1 MHGISAKYDHLSP
14 VSLTEIRDAEKSVFR
29 LDAAQVPAGTKRLE
43 SCLDFLDAQAGTQ
56 GYYIVP
62 SKSTCF
68 LMKFRPREDTE
79 YENPEPLMTMFGAKV
94 GETASLIV
102 TETMRFDYR
111 LRTVVQ
117 DNHYT
122 ISMVYDLTAVDLY
135 EDIILSVYTL
145 TGDAADYNGIAR
157 KYRTLQE
164 AKLHLVPLAERVKT
178 DPVMAYAADNMPI
191 IRIRMGWKPVPT
203 PVPEQTP
210 DNEPPMHVACTFR
223 QVEDLME
230 AMKGQGIEKAE
241 FCLVGWNRKGHDGR
255 WPQAFPVEPELG
267 GEEGLK
273 ELTAHADRLG
283 YRVVCHT
290 NNTDAYTVA
299 DCWDPEDIIRRKDG
313 TIATTAV
320 NWNGGAYWSGGR
332 TYELCPRIAYEKHQA
347 RDFAQM
353 ASLGFHG
360 FHYIDV
366 IAIISPRSCFHK
378 DHPLNAEQSAA
389 YINKLLARAK
399 QQFGGAASEGGFD
412 FAAENLDFA
421 LYVGFNQIKGIPAVA
436 DEIIPLWQLVYH
448 GYILSNP
455 SAETV
460 NYVIKEPMNRLRFHE
475 FGGTPAFY
483 INSKFVD
490 TDGKNWMGDVDLYCA
505 TPEQQQ
511 DAARQIRKQLDDCA
525 PLASR
530 QLAFMDRHEAVAP
543 GVYRVTYS
551 DGYQVYVNLTET
563 DFVCDGF
570 TVPALDLIQ
579 VKV

>member
-1 MHGISAKYDHLSP
+1 MCGISAKFDNLSP
-14 VSLTEIRDAEKSVFR
+14 IPLAEFR
-29 LDAAQVPAGTKRLE
+29 ESEKTTYRLEAAQVPAGTGRLE
-43 SCLDFLDAQAGTQ
+43 ICLDFLDARAGME

-68 LMKFRPREDTE
+68 LMKFLPREDTE
-79 YENPEPLMTMFGAKV
+79 YANPEPLMTMFGAKI
-94 GETASLIV
+94 GDTASLIV
-102 TETMRFDYR
+102 TETMRFDYH
-111 LRTVVQ
+111 LRTQVCGGQ
-117 DNHYT
+117 YT
-122 ISMVYDLTAVDLY
+122 ISMVYDLTQIDLY
-135 EDIILSVYTL
+135 EDIVLSVYTL

-157 KYRTLQE
+157 KYRSLQE
-164 AKLHLVPLAERVKT
+164 AKLNLVPLAERIKT

-203 PVPEQTP
+203 PVAEQTP
-210 DNEPPMHVACTFR
+210 ENEPPMHVACTFR

-230 AMKGQGIEKAE
+230 AMKRQGVEKAE

-255 WPQAFPVEPELG
+255 WPQVFPVEPELG

-273 ELTAHADRLG
+273 QLTAHADRLG

-290 NNTDAYTVA
+290 NNTDAYTIA
-299 DCWDPEDIIRRKDG
+299 DCFDPEDMIRRKDG
-313 TIATTAV
+313 SISTTAV

-332 TYELCPRIAYEKHQA
+332 TYELCPQIAYEKHQV
-347 RDFAQM
+347 RDFDQM
-353 ASLGFHG
+353 QSLGFHG

-389 YINKLLARAK
+389 YINKLLVRSR

-421 LYVGFNQIKGIPAVA
+421 LYVGFNQINGLPTVA

-475 FGGTPAFY
+475 FGGIPAFY
-483 INSKFVD
+483 INSKFVS
-490 TDGKNWMGDVDLYCA
+490 TEGKNWMGDVDLFCT
-505 TPEQQQ
+505 TPEQQEE
-511 DAARQIRKQLDDCA
+511 AARQIKKQLDDCA
-525 PLASR
+525 PLAQR
-530 QLAFMDRHEAVAP
+530 QLAFMDRHEIIAP
-543 GVYRVTYS
+543 GISRVTYS
-551 DGYQVYVNLTET
+551 DGWQVYVNRT
-563 DFVCDGF
+563 DTDYVCDNL
-570 TVPALDLIQ
+570 TIPAWDLVQ

>member
-1 MHGISAKYDHLSP
+1 MCGISAKFDNLSP
-14 VSLTEIRDAEKSVFR
+14 IPLAEFR
-29 LDAAQVPAGTKRLE
+29 ESEKTTYRLEAAQVPAGTGRLE
-43 SCLDFLDAQAGTQ
+43 ICLDFLDARAGMD

-68 LMKFRPREDTE
+68 LMKFLPREDTE
-79 YENPEPLMTMFGAKV
+79 YANPEPLMTMFGAKI
-94 GETASLIV
+94 GDTASLIV
-102 TETMRFDYR
+102 TETMRFDYH
-111 LRTVVQ
+111 LRTQVCVGK
-117 DNHYT
+117 YT
-122 ISMVYDLTAVDLY
+122 ISMVYDLTQIDLY
-135 EDIILSVYTL
+135 EDIVLSVYTL

-157 KYRTLQE
+157 KYRSLQE
-164 AKLHLVPLAERVKT
+164 AKLNLVPLAERIKT

-203 PVPEQTP
+203 PVAEQTP
-210 DNEPPMHVACTFR
+210 ENEPPMHVACTFR

-230 AMKGQGIEKAE
+230 AMKRQGVEKAE

-255 WPQAFPVEPELG
+255 WPQVFPVEPELG

-273 ELTAHADRLG
+273 QLTAHADRLG

-290 NNTDAYTVA
+290 NNTDAYTIA
-299 DCWDPEDIIRRKDG
+299 DCFDPEDMIRRKDG
-313 TIATTAV
+313 SIATTAV

-332 TYELCPRIAYEKHQA
+332 TYELCPQIAYEKHQV
-347 RDFAQM
+347 RDFDQM
-353 ASLGFHG
+353 QPLGFHG

-389 YINKLLARAK
+389 YINKLLVRSR

-421 LYVGFNQIKGIPAVA
+421 LYVGFNQINGLPTVA

-475 FGGTPAFY
+475 FGGIPAFY
-483 INSKFVD
+483 INSKFVS
-490 TDGKNWMGDVDLYCA
+490 TEGKNWMGDVDLFCT
-505 TPEQQQ
+505 TPEQQEE
-511 DAARQIRKQLDDCA
+511 AARQIKKQLDDCA
-525 PLASR
+525 PLAQR
-530 QLAFMDRHEAVAP
+530 QLAFMDRHEIIAP
-543 GVYRVTYS
+543 GISRVTYS
-551 DGYQVYVNLTET
+551 DGWQVYVNRT
-563 DFVCDGF
+563 DTDYVCDNL
-570 TVPALDLIQ
+570 TVPAWDLVQ
-579 VKV
+579 VNP

>member
-1 MHGISAKYDHLSP
+1 MCGISAKFDNLSP
-14 VSLTEIRDAEKSVFR
+14 IPLAEFR
-29 LDAAQVPAGTKRLE
+29 ESEKTTYRLEAAQVPAGTGRLE
-43 SCLDFLDAQAGTQ
+43 ICLDFLDARAGME

-68 LMKFRPREDTE
+68 LMKFLPREDTE
-79 YENPEPLMTMFGAKV
+79 YANPEPLMTMFGAKI
-94 GETASLIV
+94 GDTASLIV
-102 TETMRFDYR
+102 TETMRFDYH
-111 LRTVVQ
+111 LRTQVCGGQ
-117 DNHYT
+117 YT
-122 ISMVYDLTAVDLY
+122 ISMVYDLTQIDLY
-135 EDIILSVYTL
+135 EDIVLSVYTL

-157 KYRTLQE
+157 KYRSLQE
-164 AKLHLVPLAERVKT
+164 AKLNLVPLAERIKT

-203 PVPEQTP
+203 PVAEQTP
-210 DNEPPMHVACTFR
+210 ENEPPMHVACTFR
-223 QVEDLME
+223 QVEDLMD
-230 AMKGQGIEKAE
+230 AMKRQGVEKAE

-255 WPQAFPVEPELG
+255 WPQVFPVEPELG

-273 ELTAHADRLG
+273 QLTAHADRLG

-290 NNTDAYTVA
+290 NNTDAYTIA
-299 DCWDPEDIIRRKDG
+299 DCFDPEDMIRRKDG
-313 TIATTAV
+313 SIAITAV

-332 TYELCPRIAYEKHQA
+332 TYELCPQIAYEKHQV
-347 RDFAQM
+347 RDFDQM
-353 ASLGFHG
+353 QSLGFHG

-389 YINKLLARAK
+389 YINKLLVRSR

-421 LYVGFNQIKGIPAVA
+421 LYVGFNQINGLPPVA

-475 FGGTPAFY
+475 FGGIPAFY
-483 INSKFVD
+483 INSKFVS
-490 TDGKNWMGDVDLYCA
+490 TEGKNWMGDVDLFCT
-505 TPEQQQ
+505 TPEQQEE
-511 DAARQIRKQLDDCA
+511 AARQIKKQLDDCA
-525 PLASR
+525 PLAQR
-530 QLAFMDRHEAVAP
+530 QLAFMDRHEIIAP
-543 GVYRVTYS
+543 GVSRVTYS
-551 DGYQVYVNLTET
+551 DGWQVYVNRT
-563 DFVCDGF
+563 DTDYVCDNL
-570 TVPALDLIQ
+570 TIPAWDLVQ